1 MDFVVNVQEI
11 HHDCSNPFRFYTA
24 EKKINSD
31 HVLMIHGIE
40 KVHVVADTINSAF
53 ELLRTKMP
61 LDKCRFCVI
70 DEADHESDKNKG
82 NIIKNGA
89 LVMYCRLPNRVK
101 VVLYNATFCGE
112 GVCCNKYHQV
122 GLKGQTYVPDYLHQ
136 WMPALWILMQ
146 LNQDIITP
154 HVHYLS
160 YELIISHQSNIL
172 TKHLML
178 KQAIDAF
185 ETNQYLMF
193 YCIWLE
199 CDDIH
204 HYLTK

>member
-1 MDFVVNVQEI
+1 MMISYTTHIILQFGNKHKKKVFLFFCFCLTNVTICWSIILGNNAFVNSTNELDMDFVVNVQKI
-11 HHDCSNPFRFYTA
+11 NHDCRAICFESMLQR
-24 EKKINSD
+24 KKINSD
-31 HVLMIHGIE
+31 HVLVDSWNC
-40 KVHVVADTINSAF
+40 KSSCSCCTINSVF
-53 ELLRTKMP
+53 ELLRTKIP

-136 WMPALWILMQ
+136 
-146 LNQDIITP
+146 
-154 HVHYLS
+154 
-160 YELIISHQSNIL
+160 
-172 TKHLML
+172 
-178 KQAIDAF
+178 
-185 ETNQYLMF
+185 
-193 YCIWLE
+193 
-199 CDDIH
+199 
-204 HYLTK
+204 